1 MPHNYCYHSKKSKL
15 IYFEFSSHCLVWLAS
30 RLASLHRAEPSLIF
44 WLAKIASRAELGSF
58 TCRAEPS
65 RAELSSA
72 RLVSSPSWRRSQGHG
87 LQQWGGCGWRRP
99 QVGGGWRRPRG
110 GGSRRRPQGE
120 GGWRRLRT
128 EAAAGGEGCDDVAQ
142 EAGRRRQHR
151 GRDKEER
158 EGRKE
163 KKKGKK
169 KGKKQN
175 RKRRVVWTFYLSY
188 VL

>member
-72 RLVSSPSWRRSQGHG
+72 RLVSSPSNEPDRCVAVETNFQKG
-87 LQQWGGCGWRRP
+87 LTRNACACRCQCRRP
-99 QVGGGWRRPRG
+99 ARRQRSYG
-110 GGSRRRPQGE
+110 RPG
-120 GGWRRLRT
+120 RSPS
-128 EAAAGGEGCDDVAQ
+128 
-142 EAGRRRQHR
+142 GRRRSSGWAQRTSSTASPTATSRQVAQPNHPNQL
-151 GRDKEER
+151 DHP
-158 EGRKE
+158 
-163 KKKGKK
+163 
-169 KGKKQN
+169 
-175 RKRRVVWTFYLSY
+175 L
-188 VL
+188 